1 MRASPLLLC
10 ACLLVSACGYGSD
23 GPTVIDGSSAEA
35 FSRTLSAAKADL
47 GPKDR
52 VKFEAA
58 LSEFK
63 ARTFAKADSRAE
75 YQRMLR
81 KGLDGLT
88 APRIVNQ
95 FNRDVDR
102 IGGQAAD
109 AVFAA
114 KHIISGK
121 ERAADRRPD

>member
-1 MRASPLLLC
+1 MRPSFLLLF
-10 ACLLVSACGYGSD
+10 ACFLVSACGYGSD

-52 VKFEAA
+52 LKFEAA

-63 ARTFAKADSRAE
+63 ARTFAKADSRLE

-88 APRIVNQ
+88 AHRVVDQ

-102 IGGQAAD
+102 VGGQAAD
-109 AVFAA
+109 AVFDA
-114 KHIISGK
+114 KRVFSGK
-121 ERAADRRPD
+121 ERPADHRSD